1 MTHVST
7 LQVNQ
12 CINIDS
18 AISDASMPLKTK
30 NDEGQDIKMPRIY
43 YSPYQWS
50 WLYSAQKSS
59 MQKCCA

>member
-1 MTHVST
+1 MTQVSP
-7 LQVNQ
+7 LKVNQ
-12 CINIDS
+12 CLNIVS
-18 AISDASMPLKTK
+18 VGSGASMPLKTK